1 MLPPVA
7 PPNESTVN
15 LSQFNNILRQVF
27 LLPVIALLITAGA
40 LYWLIQGANATVKLI
55 QDSDARIT
63 QATLVSK
70 LLVDEESGL
79 RGYETTSDMQF
90 LQPYLEAEARLPA
103 EFKRLNDIS
112 GSDPEEMQ
120 YISDLQSRQQT
131 WRDAFALPLIATVQA
146 GGKTNDVNLNLH
158 GKELMDEIRR
168 DVGGII
174 QTAERNRAERIA
186 RWRHQVHTML
196 ATLLVLAL
204 AIGVLIGLFTRSRL
218 HAVSAAYR
226 TSLEVLGRRAEE
238 IYQSEQQLR
247 TTLASIGDGV
257 ITCDAN
263 GRVQM
268 MNPIAREMT
277 GWGNAEALGKPL
289 NEVFRIVHETTR
301 QPVEDPVA
309 QVRKLNR
316 IVDLANHTLL
326 IRKDGTEINIADSG
340 APIRD
345 QHGTIIGI
353 VLVFRDITMERRTQ
367 DALLANEKLAVA
379 GRLAATIAHEIHNP
393 LDSVSNLLYLM
404 RNSTSVDESRQ
415 FMDLAEQELARVT
428 QISRAMLGL
437 YRESRA
443 PVQVDLKDML
453 QEILLLM
460 DYRFADL
467 GVTVSIDVPTHIA
480 VSAYPVE
487 LRQVFTNLITNAA
500 EAAAPGGEVTIRIAE
515 QAAGVSHTGQYLPD
529 GALVIIAD
537 NGTGIADEVRPH
549 LFQPFFT
556 TKGERGTGL
565 GLWVSRGIVNKHGGS
580 IELTSNTDA
589 AAHGT
594 VVSVFLATNP
604 TIVSGD
610 AV

>member
-268 MNPIAREMT
+268 MNPTSWSRCIGT
-277 GWGNAEALGKPL
+277 CGK
-289 NEVFRIVHETTR
+289 FC
-301 QPVEDPVA
+301 
-309 QVRKLNR
+309 
-316 IVDLANHTLL
+316 
-326 IRKDGTEINIADSG
+326 
-340 APIRD
+340 
-345 QHGTIIGI
+345 
-353 VLVFRDITMERRTQ
+353 
-367 DALLANEKLAVA
+367 
-379 GRLAATIAHEIHNP
+379 
-393 LDSVSNLLYLM
+393 
-404 RNSTSVDESRQ
+404 
-415 FMDLAEQELARVT
+415 
-428 QISRAMLGL
+428 
-437 YRESRA
+437 
-443 PVQVDLKDML
+443 
-453 QEILLLM
+453 
-460 DYRFADL
+460 
-467 GVTVSIDVPTHIA
+467 
-480 VSAYPVE
+480 
-487 LRQVFTNLITNAA
+487 
-500 EAAAPGGEVTIRIAE
+500 
-515 QAAGVSHTGQYLPD
+515 
-529 GALVIIAD
+529 
-537 NGTGIADEVRPH
+537 
-549 LFQPFFT
+549 
-556 TKGERGTGL
+556 
-565 GLWVSRGIVNKHGGS
+565 WVSSLNGIS
-580 IELTSNTDA
+580 
-589 AAHGT
+589 
-594 VVSVFLATNP
+594 
-604 TIVSGD
+604 
-610 AV
+610 